1 MSQPAS
7 RPVRRLLGKAHS
19 WSERV
24 RVFWTDEALEVDQ
37 ADNYEIRRRRVFFD
51 EILLVTLHSTRGGV
65 LPWVLALLAVPCGLF
80 ALAFT
85 GEEADAG
92 RVFLVM
98 AIVLGALAAIAAL
111 LPVWVVTAF
120 GRRTRAR
127 MNFRLREGRARA
139 VYAEICRAAGE
150 TQRALAER
158 LAAEAPPASAAS
170 AGFGDAGPVSLGIE
184 GIGPAASRG
193 EEAQQGDQQQRGDA
207 EAPLPGGMD
216 G

>member
-1 MSQPAS
+1 MSEPAS

-19 WSERV
+19 WTERV

-65 LPWVLALLAVPCGLF
+65 MPWLLALLAVPCGLF

-85 GEEADAG
+85 GDEADVG

-98 AIVLGALAAIAAL
+98 AAVLGLLAAIVAL
-111 LPVWVVTAF
+111 LPIWVVTAF

-127 MNFRLREGRARA
+127 MNFRLREGRARE
-139 VYAEICRAAGE
+139 VYAEICRAAGQAQSE
-150 TQRALAER
+150 LASR
-158 LAAEAPPASAAS
+158 QAS
-170 AGFGDAGPVSLGIE
+170 AGFGDVGPVSLIE
-184 GIGPAASRG
+184 SIGPAAGRG
-193 EEAQQGDQQQRGDA
+193 QEAQQDDQQQRGDS
-207 EAPLPGGMD
+207 ETPPPGGMD

>member
-1 MSQPAS
+1 MSERSS

-19 WSERV
+19 WTERV

-51 EILLVTLHSTRGGV
+51 EILLVTLHSTRGGGV
-65 LPWVLALLAVPCGLF
+65 LPWLLALLALPCGLF
-80 ALAFT
+80 SLTFT
-85 GEEADAG
+85 GEEADVG

-98 AIVLGALAAIAAL
+98 AAVLGMLAAVVAL

-127 MNFRLREGRARA
+127 MNFRMREGRARE

-150 TQRALAER
+150 TQRALAAR
-158 LAAEAPPASAAS
+158 LAS
-170 AGFGDAGPVSLGIE
+170 AGFDDVGPVGLGIDD
-184 GIGPAASRG
+184 IGPAAGRG
-193 EEAQQGDQQQRGDA
+193 QETQQGDQQQGGDS
-207 EAPLPGGMD
+207 ESPPPGGVN